1 MAARFELPKIEKI
14 NSKVNLTDDAVPT
27 IKAMATNLR
36 NNGYGNLVEDLLGDQ
51 IDLRSIESLEE
62 KILEKIELY
71 SKDLNDKV
79 LAEIFHAIQL
89 WGGKEGR
96 YIYVRGEGFDDNFN
110 LESYR
115 KLVGDCMA
123 GDVDQI
129 IKSISEFDKEVKY
142 LGISFITKHVRFW
155 SSMNKKTK
163 MLPIY
168 DKIMAQGVMN
178 VDTPKYKDLK
188 VYWDS
193 MRKAAADQSL
203 DINDLERS
211 LFNFYRGDN
220 GGVT

>member
-1 MAARFELPKIEKI
+1 MAEKFELPKIEKI
-14 NSKVNLTDDAVPT
+14 NSKVNLTDDAVST

-36 NNGYGNLVEDLLGDQ
+36 NNGYGKLVEDLLGNQ

-62 KILEKIELY
+62 RILEKVELY
-71 SKDLNDKV
+71 TKDQNDKA
-79 LAEIFHAIQL
+79 LTEIFHAIQL

-115 KLVGDCMA
+115 KLVEGCTA
-123 GDVDQI
+123 GDLDQI
-129 IKSISEFDKEVKY
+129 IKSVSIFDKEVKY
-142 LGISFITKHVRFW
+142 IGISFITKHVRFW
-155 SSMNKKTK
+155 SSMNQKTN

-178 VDTPKYKDLK
+178 VDAPKYKDLK
-188 VYWDS
+188 VYWDN
-193 MRKAAADQSL
+193 MRKAAADRRV

-211 LFNFYRGDN
+211 LFNYFRGEN
-220 GGVT
+220 GGVA